1 VFPPFLLS
9 FIRQCFASRCLC
21 LTSRRLRIA
30 LASRRLRV
38 TSHNMTKPSRQEKLI
53 TAIRTLQNQL
63 AIATA
68 MEEATKLLL
77 LDDSSSDSDSD
88 IEFLEEIAETIS
100 KTRYLV
106 PRKKIAKSTAGI
118 DLVLDVSER
127 DSASEIQRAR
137 FSEPEHLTDL
147 GIRATSRIDRT
158 CFDLM
163 HGWSQRRL
171 TCWSRIFPI
180 TVLFTTTL
188 SQGRSKC
195 RSIDSCSLPCSDSA
209 IMGTVSV

>member
-1 VFPPFLLS
+1 
-9 FIRQCFASRCLC
+9 
-21 LTSRRLRIA
+21 
-30 LASRRLRV
+30 
-38 TSHNMTKPSRQEKLI
+38 MTKPSRKEKLI

-127 DSASEIQRAR
+127 DSASEIQRA
-137 FSEPEHLTDL
+137 
-147 GIRATSRIDRT
+147 
-158 CFDLM
+158 
-163 HGWSQRRL
+163 
-171 TCWSRIFPI
+171 
-180 TVLFTTTL
+180 
-188 SQGRSKC
+188 
-195 RSIDSCSLPCSDSA
+195 
-209 IMGTVSV
+209 

>member
-1 VFPPFLLS
+1 MPKLHGKTLVSKLLQRCFSFFCEVSRVSLPESFSASEKKNSLTPPCFLLS
-9 FIRQCFASRCLC
+9 SFPSLASASHHAVFASPH
-21 LTSRRLRIA
+21 A
-30 LASRRLRV
+30 AFASP
-38 TSHNMTKPSRQEKLI
+38 SPHAAFASSSPHAAFASPSPNMTKPSRKEKLI

-77 LDDSSSDSDSD
+77 SDDSSSDSDSD

-127 DSASEIQRAR
+127 DSAS
-137 FSEPEHLTDL
+137 
-147 GIRATSRIDRT
+147 
-158 CFDLM
+158 
-163 HGWSQRRL
+163 
-171 TCWSRIFPI
+171 
-180 TVLFTTTL
+180 L
-188 SQGRSKC
+188 S
-195 RSIDSCSLPCSDSA
+195 I
-209 IMGTVSV
+209 